1 MNLNSFYWRINRISA
16 DEEVQNDIIL
26 SNLPS
31 DRIILISEKST
42 YTKKLLLMFKSVR
55 AQEGAINHP
64 MTPEDLIIVG
74 RPSLGVVL
82 REAILSK
89 GVIASYNNF
98 I

>member
-1 MNLNSFYWRINRISA
+1 
-16 DEEVQNDIIL
+16 
-26 SNLPS
+26 
-31 DRIILISEKST
+31 
-42 YTKKLLLMFKSVR
+42 MFKSVR